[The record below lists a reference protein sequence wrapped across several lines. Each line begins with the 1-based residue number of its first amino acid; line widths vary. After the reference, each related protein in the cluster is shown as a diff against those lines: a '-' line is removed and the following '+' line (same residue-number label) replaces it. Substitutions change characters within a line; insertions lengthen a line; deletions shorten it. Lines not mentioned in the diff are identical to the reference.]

1 MLVVREGV
9 PVLENNSVYKGYR
22 LRAKVVREVSPVASG
37 PLFTATIVVVQ
48 ADSIHDEGDEYP
60 VPYFA
65 EGASVYSPREAV
77 HAAVAHG
84 REIVDGLMT
93 SPRAG

>member
-1 MLVVREGV
+1 MLMAREGV

-22 LRAKVVREVSPVASG
+22 LMAKVAREVSPAASG

-60 VPYFA
+60 VPCFA

-77 HAAVAHG
+77 HAAITHG
-84 REIVDGLMT
+84 REIVDGLINL
-93 SPRAG
+93 PRAV